1 MKRLA
6 MVVLGPLVL
15 GPLGACLAS
24 QSAQAA
30 PSNPITFKI
39 GPTAVI
45 STSQILS
52 LKVAVNC
59 DVAFGTPLI
68 EVTVQQPQAL
78 ASPFGFFTGQLPC
91 TGQWQTVEISFPA
104 PWVPG
109 KAFASGNAANG
120 ITGGGVTASAS
131 RQISLSS

>member
-1 MKRLA
+1 MKRVA
-6 MVVLGPLVL
+6 IVVLGPLVL
-15 GPLGACLAS
+15 GPLGVCLAT

-30 PSNPITFKI
+30 PSNPLTFKI
-39 GPTAVI
+39 APTAVI

-52 LKVAVNC
+52 LKVSVNC
-59 DVAFGTPLI
+59 AVGFGTPSI
-68 EVTVQQPQAL
+68 EVTVQQPQPSVFA
-78 ASPFGFFTGQLPC
+78 FGSFTGQLPC
-91 TGQWQTVEISFPA
+91 TGRWQTVDMSFPA